1 MKRVIGTLCLLALT
15 TALNLNA
22 QVNPYKDG
30 TPGVTGY
37 RSEVLAEVMIQ
48 EDKFVRLAEA
58 IPADK
63 YTWRP
68 GADVRSVAEVFLH
81 VSAANFNLYKMV
93 GTPPPANVDLKN
105 LEKSTTD
112 KATVVATLKDSFAHA
127 KKAITAMP
135 DADLEKSVDWFGGKN
150 TQRGIL
156 LFIVRHAAEHLGQ
169 QIAYTRMVGVVPP
182 WTEDAQKAKAAA
194 APAKPKQI
202 TTVPHLARIGGGRSS
217 GEGDKTR
224 PQLKI
229 SMKSTKLLLAI
240 ALFSPTTWS
249 QSKPETAVAGAWE
262 GTSLCTVPNSP
273 CHDEHV
279 VLHIKADL
287 KDSSKF
293 SIDADKIVNGE
304 EEFMGTLS
312 CVYTAAKSELYC
324 DNPGIGASRSPAT
337 RWWEP

>member
-68 GADVRSVAEVFLH
+68 EADVRSVAEVFLH

-93 GTPPPANVDLKN
+93 GTPAPANVELKN

-112 KATVVATLKDSFAHA
+112 KAKVLATLKDSFAHA

-156 LFIVRHAAEHLGQ
+156 LFIVRHSAEHLGQ

-182 WTEDAQKAKAAA
+182 WTEDAQKARAAA
-194 APAKPKQI
+194 APAKPKQ
-202 TTVPHLARIGGGRSS
+202 
-217 GEGDKTR
+217 
-224 PQLKI
+224 
-229 SMKSTKLLLAI
+229 
-240 ALFSPTTWS
+240 
-249 QSKPETAVAGAWE
+249 
-262 GTSLCTVPNSP
+262 
-273 CHDEHV
+273 
-279 VLHIKADL
+279 
-287 KDSSKF
+287 
-293 SIDADKIVNGE
+293 
-304 EEFMGTLS
+304 
-312 CVYTAAKSELYC
+312 
-324 DNPGIGASRSPAT
+324 
-337 RWWEP
+337 